1 MALDALA
8 SILETV
14 LRNCGIGEI
23 SRVVTKFEEAL
34 DDCGMRID
42 DWRDAY
48 YRERFPKR
56 MTSTTMASQLMNFEI
71 ENLQLR
77 NKAWAEG
84 ADQKFRLLS
93 SFELGKKDGHT
104 IMVPKTRNAELVLV
118 NSTLNLKLD
127 PFPSEAVDRIAEEN
141 DRLKKQL
148 ENLKEQQS
156 SRSNQILC
164 EALENM
170 SDRVKL
176 VEKENGTLSKLLI
189 ECEKSNQR
197 LKRQLQ
203 ICEEETTDRL
213 AAVNSHHK
221 EETSIMKREIYRL
234 QMETTTQREQIESL
248 ERELDSGN
256 RIIRGLASRAGLVV
270 DETDSGNESA
280 ADSDEND
287 ENGSDDDGFDLED
300 MMDPGEDE
308 QVPRGGENP
317 RRQARM
323 LRMRDEMERIH
334 EEMEIIDLDFD
345 RALNI

>member
-14 LRNCGIGEI
+14 LHNCGISEI
-23 SRVVTKFEEAL
+23 SRVVTSFEEAL

-48 YRERFPKR
+48 YRERLPKR

-93 SFELGKKDGHT
+93 SFELGKKNGHT
-104 IMVPKTRNAELVLV
+104 IMIPKTRNAELILV
-118 NSTLNLKLD
+118 NSTSDLKLD

-141 DRLKKQL
+141 DRLRKQL
-148 ENLKEQQS
+148 ETLREQQS
-156 SRSNQILC
+156 SRSTQILC

-170 SDRVKL
+170 SDRMKL
-176 VEKENGTLSKLLI
+176 VEKENSTLNKLLI
-189 ECEKSNQR
+189 DCDKSNQR

-221 EETSIMKREIYRL
+221 EEVSIMKREIYRL
-234 QMETTTQREQIESL
+234 QMETTAQREQIESL
-248 ERELDSGN
+248 EKELDDGN

-270 DETDSGNESA
+270 DEADSGNESA
-280 ADSDEND
+280 TDSDED
-287 ENGSDDDGFDLED
+287 GESDSDDDEFDLED
-300 MMDPGEDE
+300 MMDPGEDD
-308 QVPRGGENP
+308 QVPRRGENP

-323 LRMRDEMERIH
+323 LRMRDEMERLR
-334 EEMEIIDLDFD
+334 EDLEMVDLDFD
-345 RALNI
+345 HALNI